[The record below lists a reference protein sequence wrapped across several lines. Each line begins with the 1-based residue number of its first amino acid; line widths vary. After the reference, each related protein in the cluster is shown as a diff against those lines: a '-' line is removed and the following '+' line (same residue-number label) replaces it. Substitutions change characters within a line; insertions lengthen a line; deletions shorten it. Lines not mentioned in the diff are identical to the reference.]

1 MKKLFPICA
10 LGLALAFATG
20 CQHPG
25 ARFDPYTPI
34 KLATTNAIAFQGLTV
49 TNQVSS
55 DLLQPPGQLFTLGPG
70 DRLEIEVMGD
80 PTSRSVTA
88 VGPDGKIYF
97 NLLPGMDVWGLTLP
111 EAEALLEKELA
122 QYFRNQQPRVSLT
135 LRAVESRRLWVL
147 GRVQSP
153 GIYYMTNNPT
163 LLEAL
168 ALAGGMLNYTVAS
181 DLSAVG
187 ANDDTADL
195 ARSFI
200 VRHGRLLPVNFERL
214 VAEGDLSQNIYLQ
227 PDDFI
232 YVPPLTAREVYVIG
246 AVGQSRAVP
255 YVEGLTMASAI
266 ADAFGTVRE
275 AYLSH
280 VAIVRGSLTEPKVAI
295 VDYKDVIKGEIP
307 DVLLQPHDIVYVPY
321 QPYRYLRRYVNLIM
335 DTFVS
340 SVAIN
345 EGVTSVSGPAAQP
358 TGVFI
363 PFGSRISVT
372 PSPLPTPGLIQ

>member
-1 MKKLFPICA
+1 MKKLFLICA

-55 DLLQPPGQLFTLGPG
+55 DLLQPPSQLFTLGPG

-111 EAEALLEKELA
+111 EAEAMLEKELA

-187 ANDDTADL
+187 ANDDTG
-195 ARSFI
+195 RS
-200 VRHGRLLPVNFERL
+200 
-214 VAEGDLSQNIYLQ
+214 
-227 PDDFI
+227 
-232 YVPPLTAREVYVIG
+232 G
-246 AVGQSRAVP
+246 AQFHCPAW
-255 YVEGLTMASAI
+255 T
-266 ADAFGTVRE
+266 
-275 AYLSH
+275 
-280 VAIVRGSLTEPKVAI
+280 
-295 VDYKDVIKGEIP
+295 
-307 DVLLQPHDIVYVPY
+307 
-321 QPYRYLRRYVNLIM
+321 
-335 DTFVS
+335 
-340 SVAIN
+340 
-345 EGVTSVSGPAAQP
+345 PAA
-358 TGVFI
+358 GEF
-363 PFGSRISVT
+363 
-372 PSPLPTPGLIQ
+372 